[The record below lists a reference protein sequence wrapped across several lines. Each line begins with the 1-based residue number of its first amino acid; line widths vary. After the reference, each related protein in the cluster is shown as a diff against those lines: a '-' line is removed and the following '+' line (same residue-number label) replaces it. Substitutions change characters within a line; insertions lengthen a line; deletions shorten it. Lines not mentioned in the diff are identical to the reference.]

1 MKMPFIKWIYPFIKG
16 IFYVMENCVDVL
28 GDTKYTPKTADCDR
42 ALEMKTSYV
51 IMEQKRNQDGKQYM
65 KGALLDEP
73 YIR

>member
-1 MKMPFIKWIYPFIKG
+1 MPFIKWIYPFIKG
-16 IFYVMENCVDVL
+16 IFMFWEIGPMYWR
-28 GDTKYTPKTADCDR
+28 DTKYTSKTADCDR
-42 ALEMKTSYV
+42 VLEIKTSYV